1 MKYRVRIL
9 AGQVDRRAG
18 SHSYHKEL
26 TERLAA
32 RGHEVSLICFRAV
45 PEVHASATVFE
56 IPLID
61 QTDTKFWWRFAS
73 LLYSRQIGREFMNLN
88 IPPADVV
95 ICGEHL
101 FLRPHFYRFPQV
113 PFIYLP
119 HAPVAPTEIRQ
130 YDLPP
135 FMSWITCHFYSY
147 LQRWG
152 LNHSD
157 RTLRFTRVGCEML
170 EAYYGE
176 RISPRFIVNPVGF
189 DPPQVL
195 SKISTEKEVRLLSVG
210 RLVPWKRIDLALT
223 ALATL
228 RDFSWRFDIVGEGES
243 QHLLERQTKE
253 LGLDS
258 HVRFHGYQADLEPWY
273 TQADLF
279 LFPSMCEGL
288 GLVML
293 EAMSY
298 GVPCVAIKADYKKYW
313 NANTEVIEHGKTG
326 LLATD
331 EADFTRQLES
341 ALRDPQRLA
350 SFGAAARREI
360 VEHYTWDKHLGRYEA
375 LFEELI
381 QGKRQREIGKSLKKR
396 PRQVNY
402 VRKKILSPSY
412 HHILASRELGGAGLI
427 ALQLAKNLNGR
438 TGGCHIWVPGEGPAK
453 RMAENYGLTCHE
465 LDSAKVLTTGRLQT
479 GIANYQ
485 FGHVLHRYGAGIA
498 HVHWPL
504 AYGAMRLGLGFSG
517 LKRVVHVQLE
527 DDAGGLQ
534 WAFRHPP
541 ELIITCAKYL
551 VDYVRR
557 LLPERFQERQHIV
570 AVPNAVDTGKFHP
583 VNRAEAKYRA
593 GAPGDIPMILMLA
606 NLAPHKGQ
614 ETAIRAVA
622 ELKKRG
628 SHVVCW
634 LAGLERGGQQ
644 RYRAHLESLVSEL
657 NVNDRIAFMGYCENN
672 AELLQA
678 SDFFLLPSFH
688 EGLPISVLEAQA
700 SKVPVLAAPTAGIPE
715 VISDEKTG
723 FLVGADNYIGYAD
736 RIEMLLRNRALY
748 QDIAQNAYEQVSR
761 EYSWTNY
768 CDRILGLY
776 DELLNV

>member
-32 RGHEVSLICFRAV
+32 RGHEVSLICFNAV
-45 PEVHASATVFE
+45 PAVRASATVLE

-73 LLYSRQIGREFMNLN
+73 LLYSRQIGRNFMNLD

-101 FLRPHFYRFPQV
+101 FLKPHFYRFPQV
-113 PFIYLP
+113 PLIYLP
-119 HAPVAPTEIRQ
+119 HAPIAPAEIRQ
-130 YDLPP
+130 YGLPP
-135 FMSWITCHFYSY
+135 FMSWFTTHFYSY

-152 LNHSD
+152 LNQSD

-176 RISPRFIVNPVGF
+176 SISPRFIVNPIGF
-189 DPPQVL
+189 DLPQAQ
-195 SKISTEKEVRLLSVG
+195 SKICSDSKVRLLSVG

-228 RDFSWRFDIVGEGES
+228 RDFSWQFDIVGEGES
-243 QHLLERQTKE
+243 RSLLEQQTKA
-253 LGLDS
+253 LGLDN
-258 HVRFHGYQADLEPWY
+258 HVRFHGYQEDLERWY
-273 TQADLF
+273 THADLF

-298 GVPCVAIKADYKKYW
+298 GVPCVAIKADYKTYW
-313 NANTEVIEHGKTG
+313 NANAEVIEHRKTG

-331 EADFTRQLES
+331 EADFTRQLEF
-341 ALRDPQRLA
+341 ALRGPQQLA
-350 SFGAAARREI
+350 SFGAAARRD
-360 VEHYTWDKHLGRYEA
+360 VLEHYSWDKHLGRYEA

-381 QGKRQREIGKSLKKR
+381 QDRRHRKTHKPIKFNYLHRVAKKR
-396 PRQVNY
+396 
-402 VRKKILSPSY
+402 ILSPAY
-412 HHILASRELGGAGLI
+412 HHILVSRELGGAGLI
-427 ALQLAKNLNGR
+427 ALQLAKNLNVR
-438 TGGCHIWVPGEGPAK
+438 TGRCHIWLPGDGPAK
-453 RMAENYGLTCHE
+453 RMAESYGLACHE
-465 LDSAKVLTTGRLQT
+465 LDSPRVLTSGRIQT

-485 FGHVLHRYGAGIA
+485 FGHVLHRYGAGLA

-504 AYGAMRLGLGFSG
+504 AYGALRLGLGFSG

-527 DDAGGLQ
+527 DDSGGLQ
-534 WAFRHPP
+534 WAFKHPP

-557 LLPERFQERQHIV
+557 LLPEQFQEQQRIV
-570 AVPNAVDTGKFHP
+570 AVPNAVDTSKFYP
-583 VNRAEAKYRA
+583 ANRAEAKHRT

-634 LAGLERGGQQ
+634 LAGLERGGEQW
-644 RYRAHLESLVSEL
+644 YRAHLESLVSEL
-657 NVNDRIAFMGYCENN
+657 NVSDRIAFIGYCENA

-678 SDFFLLPSFH
+678 SDFFLLPSSH
-688 EGLPISVLEAQA
+688 EGLPISILEAQA

-723 FLVGADNYIGYAD
+723 FLVDADNYIGYAD
-736 RIEMLLRNRALY
+736 RIEMLLRNRALH
-748 QDIAQNAYEQVSR
+748 QHITQNAYEQVSR
-761 EYSWTNY
+761 EYSWASY